1 MCVCGLC
8 EDKLVCL
15 KCWGMSLEDDH
26 CGHCQE
32 DPCICGGGQQ
42 YSEEVFG
49 EEPNLY
55 VARVEKKTPNLKR
68 SQKRLFIDMVE
79 DEDHPQV
86 TTSAAGKRPAH
97 LSQMIEEIGGEDSGE
112 VETPDLQEYF
122 SRFDLD
128 PHQIISMCRTFAS
141 SIAAR
146 LRASKH
152 LERKNKD

>member
-1 MCVCGLC
+1 M
-8 EDKLVCL
+8 
-15 KCWGMSLEDDH
+15 
-26 CGHCQE
+26 
-32 DPCICGGGQQ
+32 
-42 YSEEVFG
+42 G

-86 TTSAAGKRPAH
+86 STMAAGKRPAH
-97 LSQMIEEIGGEDSGE
+97 LSQFVEEIGGEDSDE
-112 VETPDLQEYF
+112 VETPDLQLYF
-122 SRFDLD
+122 NKFDLD